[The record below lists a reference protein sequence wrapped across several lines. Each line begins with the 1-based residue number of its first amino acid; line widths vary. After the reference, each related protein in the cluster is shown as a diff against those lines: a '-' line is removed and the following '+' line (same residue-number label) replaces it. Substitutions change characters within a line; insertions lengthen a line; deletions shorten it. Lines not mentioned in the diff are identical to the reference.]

1 LVFENCIVDLSLNF
15 TQINSNLNLNLKE
28 KGKENL
34 KEKVKGKYW
43 LLGPK
48 KAILAHLSLCAAQ
61 HSTPSI
67 LA

>member
-1 LVFENCIVDLSLNF
+1 
-15 TQINSNLNLNLKE
+15 LKE

-34 KEKVKGKYW
+34 EENVKGKYW

-48 KAILAHLSLCAAQ
+48 KAILAHLSLCVAQ
-61 HSTPSI
+61 HSTPAV